1 MKPEKRRVDG
11 DPTWT
16 SRMRV
21 SSSTVISEKAGRLEG
36 TASQH
41 LCINSN
47 SLGWASVGRS
57 GLSPWEIK

>member
-1 MKPEKRRVDG
+1 MRPEKRRVDG

-21 SSSTVISEKAGRLEG
+21 SSSTAISEKAGRLEG

-47 SLGWASVGRS
+47 SLGCALVGRS
-57 GLSPWEIK
+57 GLSPWETK